1 MEQTVNQLL
10 DILTSNFAYEEINK
24 NIELKRIHDKLLGLK
39 IKYCQGGILGI
50 KNSRAIMDKIM
61 KYKVAV

>member
-10 DILTSNFAYEEINK
+10 DVLTSNFAYEEIDK
-24 NIELKRIHDKLLGLK
+24 NIELKRIHDKLLELK

-50 KNSRAIMDKIM
+50 KNSGVIMDKIM
-61 KYKVAV
+61 KYKLAV